1 MDIVI
6 IGGGASGLVAAITA
20 SKNKNNKVTLIEK
33 NQTLGKKILATGNG
47 KCNYYNSDQNLSHYN
62 STNNDLIKEIITKEN
77 LKEVEDFFS
86 SLGIIPK
93 IKNGYYYPFSNQAT
107 TIKNALVRE
116 VEKNTKVLLETTVE
130 KINKI
135 ENKFKVKT
143 NNGVIECDKVII
155 ATGSKASP
163 KTGST
168 GEGYNFLKEFNHTI
182 IDINPALVQLKTKGN
197 FLKDW
202 TGIRTDVEVSL
213 YINNKNIKSDQG
225 EIQLTNYGVSGICI
239 FNLSRFV
246 PIALNNN
253 DKVEVKINF
262 LPFTS
267 TPEELLKDLSN
278 NNSIND
284 ILEGILNNKLVAVIL
299 NKSSINKNK
308 KYNELSIK
316 EKETLIENLTN
327 FTLEVIGTNSYE
339 ECQVCSGGVPLT
351 EINTKTMESK
361 IVKNLHIVGELLD
374 VDGEC
379 GGYNLTFAW
388 VTALLAGKSDLND

>member
-62 STNNDLIKEIITKEN
+62 STNNELVKEIITKEN
-77 LKEVEDFFS
+77 LNEVENFFS
-86 SLGIIPK
+86 NLGIIPK

-168 GEGYNFLKEFNHTI
+168 GEGYNFLKDFNHTI
-182 IDINPALVQLKTKGN
+182 IDVNPALVQLKTKGN

-213 YINNKNIKSDQG
+213 FINNKNIKSDQG

-284 ILEGILNNKLVAVIL
+284 ILEGILNNKLASVIL

-316 EKETLIENLTN
+316 EKEVLIENLTN

>member
-62 STNNDLIKEIITKEN
+62 STNNELVKEIITKDN
-77 LKEVEDFFS
+77 LNEVENFFS

-168 GEGYNFLKEFNHTI
+168 GEGYKFLKEFNHTI
-182 IDINPALVQLKTKGN
+182 IDVNPALVQLKTKGN

-202 TGIRTDVEVSL
+202 TGIRTDVKVSL
-213 YINNKNIKSDQG
+213 FINNKNIKSDQG

-267 TPEELLKDLSN
+267 THEELLKDLSN

-284 ILEGILNNKLVAVIL
+284 ILEGILNNKLASVIL

-316 EKETLIENLTN
+316 EKEVLIENLTN

>member
-77 LKEVEDFFS
+77 LKEVENFFS

-130 KINKI
+130 KIDKVQ
-135 ENKFKVKT
+135 NKFKIKT
-143 NNGVIECDKVII
+143 NNGIIECDKVII

-168 GEGYNFLKEFNHTI
+168 GEGYNFLKDFNHTI
-182 IDINPALVQLKTKGN
+182 IDVNPALVQLKTKGN

-202 TGIRTDVEVSL
+202 TGIRTDVKVSL

-361 IVKNLHIVGELLD
+361 IVNNLHIVGELLD
-374 VDGEC
+374 VDGDC

>member
-62 STNNDLIKEIITKEN
+62 STNNELIKEIITKEN
-77 LKEVEDFFS
+77 LNEVENFFS

-168 GEGYNFLKEFNHTI
+168 GEGYKFLKDFNHTI
-182 IDINPALVQLKTKGN
+182 IDVNPALVQLKTKGN

-202 TGIRTDVEVSL
+202 AGIRTDVEVSL
-213 YINNKNIKSDQG
+213 FINNKNIKSDQG

-253 DKVEVKINF
+253 DKVEVKVNF
-262 LPFTS
+262 LPFTT

-284 ILEGILNNKLVAVIL
+284 ILEGILNNKLSSVIL

-308 KYNELSIK
+308 KYNELSTK
-316 EKETLIENLTN
+316 EKEVLIENLTN

>member
-168 GEGYNFLKEFNHTI
+168 GEGYNFLKDFNHTI
-182 IDINPALVQLKTKGN
+182 IDVNPALVQLKTKGN

-213 YINNKNIKSDQG
+213 YINNKNIKSNQG

-361 IVKNLHIVGELLD
+361 IVNNLHIVGELLD
-374 VDGEC
+374 VDGDC

>member
-168 GEGYNFLKEFNHTI
+168 GEGYNFLKDFNHTI
-182 IDINPALVQLKTKGN
+182 IDVNPALVQLKTKGN

-267 TPEELLKDLSN
+267 TPEELLKELIN

-361 IVKNLHIVGELLD
+361 IVNNLHIVGELLD
-374 VDGEC
+374 VDGDC

>member
-130 KINKI
+130 KIDKVQ
-135 ENKFKVKT
+135 NKFKVKT

-316 EKETLIENLTN
+316 EKEILIENLTN

-361 IVKNLHIVGELLD
+361 NVNNLHIVGELLD

-388 VTALLAGKSDLND
+388 LTALLAGKSDLND

>member
-62 STNNDLIKEIITKEN
+62 STNNELVKEIITKEN
-77 LKEVEDFFS
+77 LNEVENFFS

-130 KINKI
+130 KIDKVQ
-135 ENKFKVKT
+135 NKFKVKT

-168 GEGYNFLKEFNHTI
+168 GEGYKFLKKFNHTI
-182 IDINPALVQLKTKGN
+182 IDVNPALVQLKTKGN

-361 IVKNLHIVGELLD
+361 NVNNLHIVGELLD
-374 VDGEC
+374 VDGDC

>member
-20 SKNKNNKVTLIEK
+20 SKNKNKKETLIEK

-77 LKEVEDFFS
+77 LNEVENFFS

-168 GEGYNFLKEFNHTI
+168 GEGYNFLKDFNHTI
-182 IDINPALVQLKTKGN
+182 IDVNPALVQLKTKGN

-202 TGIRTDVEVSL
+202 TGIRTDVKVSL

-278 NNSIND
+278 NNSMND

-361 IVKNLHIVGELLD
+361 IVNNLHIVGELLD
-374 VDGEC
+374 VDGDC

>member
-62 STNNDLIKEIITKEN
+62 STNNELVKEIITKDN
-77 LKEVEDFFS
+77 LNEVENFFS

-130 KINKI
+130 KIDKVQ
-135 ENKFKVKT
+135 NKFKVKT

-168 GEGYNFLKEFNHTI
+168 GEGYKFLKEFNHTI
-182 IDINPALVQLKTKGN
+182 IDVNPALVQLKTKGN

-202 TGIRTDVEVSL
+202 TGIRTDVSVSL
-213 YINNKNIKSDQG
+213 YINDKNIKSDQG

-316 EKETLIENLTN
+316 EKEVLIENLTN